1 MSSKFFFASL
11 LSVPETSEVRM
22 PAESPVAGNNVS
34 PTSAVATEIVKVLAI
49 LSNKLL
55 LASSRHVNVGAPI
68 NQYGLTSN
76 AKSFARLLKSLE
88 RFKIEKAKEEG
99 VVGRSTELGST
110 PKTVNAGEVGVLK
123 ELNDGN

>member
-1 MSSKFFFASL
+1 
-11 LSVPETSEVRM
+11 
-22 PAESPVAGNNVS
+22 
-34 PTSAVATEIVKVLAI
+34 
-49 LSNKLL
+49 
-55 LASSRHVNVGAPI
+55 
-68 NQYGLTSN
+68 
-76 AKSFARLLKSLE
+76 LKSLE